1 MYQSDWLLRQIEQM
15 GDVLRRLV
23 AALREHRPE
32 DAIELA
38 REAAGDLLETDPDLI
53 DALSGEGLVA
63 LLSAGG
69 SIDTFRAH
77 MLGELLVARAE
88 ALAMA
93 GLPDAAAA
101 ERVRARVLLDA
112 LLPLAEGAEAARVAE
127 LLSWL

>member
-1 MYQSDWLLRQIEQM
+1 VYQSDWLLRQIEQM